1 MADNRTRSDAT
12 EATLPP
18 DSVAPEQAARR
29 TTKELGPDDSGGE
42 IAASDAGEEILSV
55 GARVGRYIVVEKL
68 GAGAMGVV
76 YAAYDPQLDRKV
88 ALKLLRPRGG
98 GAEARLTARLER
110 EARAVAKLSHANVVG
125 IFDVL
130 VHEDRL
136 VLAMEY
142 LAGGTLTSWL
152 ASKKRPWRE
161 ILKMFVEVGHGL
173 AAAHA
178 EGQIHR
184 DFKPDNVLLDKNG
197 VPKVVDFGLVRMRS
211 TTGAHGS
218 SPADDAADADEEAGL
233 EQAGLEGDAQG
244 DTADAARLTRTGAI
258 AGTPAYMAPEQF
270 IGGEVDARTDQFAF
284 SVALFEA
291 LYGERPFAGNTVI
304 SLAESVTSGKL
315 RPQPKNAEVPGWVRA
330 CLVRGLSVN
339 PGNRFPDLGEL
350 VATLAT
356 DPIAR
361 RRRRVLAA
369 AALTVVVA
377 GVLTTGRYVGAKRRE
392 IEQQVAGHV
401 AVADAAL
408 AEAAAKR
415 ADAKTLRGRAFAAF
429 DSYARDAGEQLWS
442 ESLAAERAA
451 DADYQRGIQRLEAAV
466 TLAPRRDL
474 KGRIADALVDYVQL
488 EGLAQDERDAIRR
501 RLAAYD
507 EDGRRARGLAAPA
520 TLRID
525 TDPVGL
531 NVRIESYD
539 SVTHR
544 MAGPAR
550 PLGQTPLSLELAA
563 GSYRLSFDETG
574 KQVGFHDPVLL
585 APGETYQVSV
595 RVPPRAAV
603 PKDFVYVPEGRF
615 LFGSSNEEL
624 RTAFLETAPLH
635 EVRTP
640 AFLIARYET
649 TIGSWIAFLK
659 TLPASRREV
668 LRPQGRK
675 DGQGGFVDVHETSD
689 GRWEM
694 SLRAT
699 EQTFR
704 AGEGERLRYPERD
717 RRAAQD
723 WMRFPVA
730 GVSPEGAL
738 EYARWLDRS
747 GKVPHARLCTEREWE
762 RAARGADAR
771 EFPHGNG
778 LLRDDANFDL
788 TYDRKSGGYGPDEV
802 GSHPASASPFGVDDL
817 VGNVWD
823 VTTSVLDRGQF
834 VARGGSFYQ
843 CLKTLWSTNRDPV
856 SSATRDHTIGLRICA
871 DVNL

>member
-1 MADNRTRSDAT
+1 VADNGTRSGAT

-18 DSVAPEQAARR
+18 DSIAPDEPASPA
-29 TTKELGPDDSGGE
+29 TNELASDSGAE
-42 IAASDAGEEILSV
+42 TAPSDAGDEVLSV
-55 GARVGRYIVVEKL
+55 GACVGRYIVVEKL
-68 GAGAMGVV
+68 GSGAMGVV
-76 YAAYDPQLDRKV
+76 YAAYDPKLDRKV
-88 ALKLLRPRGG
+88 ALKLLRPRGRG
-98 GAEARLTARLER
+98 DQARRTARLER
-110 EARAVAKLSHANVVG
+110 EAQAVAKLSHANVVG

-130 VHEDRL
+130 VHEERL

-152 ASKKRPWRE
+152 ATQKRPWRE
-161 ILKMFVEVGHGL
+161 ILTMFVEVGHGL

-211 TTGAHGS
+211 TTNAHPIA
-218 SPADDAADADEEAGL
+218 PASDEADTDDDAPVDDS
-233 EQAGLEGDAQG
+233 
-244 DTADAARLTRTGAI
+244 ARLTRTGAI

-270 IGGEVDARTDQFAF
+270 MDGAVDARTDQFAF
-284 SVALFEA
+284 CVALFEA
-291 LYGERPFAGNTVI
+291 LYGERPFVGNNIVA
-304 SLAESVTSGKL
+304 LAESVTAGRVRTL
-315 RPQPKNAEVPGWVRA
+315 PRNAEVPGWVRA
-330 CLVRGLSVN
+330 CLIRGLAVN
-339 PGNRFPDLGEL
+339 PNDRFPDLDEL

-369 AALTVVVA
+369 AAATVVVGGA
-377 GVLTTGRYVGAKRRE
+377 LMTLRYVGAKRRE
-392 IEQQVAGHV
+392 VDQQVAEHV
-401 AVADAAL
+401 AVANAAL

-415 ADAKTLRGRAFAAF
+415 ADAKVLRDRAFAAF
-429 DSYARDAGEQLWS
+429 DGYARDAGEQIWS
-442 ESLAAERAA
+442 QGLAATRAA
-451 DADYQRGIQRLEAAV
+451 DADYKRGIQRLEAAA
-466 TLAPRRDL
+466 TLEPRREL
-474 KGRIADALVDYVQL
+474 KDRIADALVDYIQI
-488 EGLAQDERDAIRR
+488 EGQAPDERDAIRR

-507 EDGRRARGLAAPA
+507 EDGRRARRLAAPA

-525 TDPVGL
+525 TDPARL
-531 NVRIESYD
+531 TVRIENYD
-539 SVTHR
+539 AETDQV
-544 MAGPAR
+544 AGPSR
-550 PLGQTPLSLELAA
+550 TLGQTPLTLEVAA
-563 GSYRLSFDETG
+563 GSYRLSFDETETH
-574 KQVGFHDPVLL
+574 VGFYDPVLL

-595 RVPPRAAV
+595 RVPSRTAV

-615 LFGSSNEEL
+615 LFGSSNEDL

-635 EVRTP
+635 EVHTP

-659 TLPASRREV
+659 TLPVSRREL

-675 DGQGGFVDVHETSD
+675 DGEGGFVDVHETPE
-689 GRWEM
+689 GRWEIL
-694 SLRAT
+694 LRAT
-699 EQTFR
+699 DQTYR
-704 AGEGERLRYPERD
+704 AGEGERFRYSERD

-723 WMRFPVA
+723 WLRFPVS
-730 GVSPEGAL
+730 GVSPKGGL
-738 EYARWLDRS
+738 EYARWLDQS

-771 EFPHGNG
+771 EFPHGNR

-823 VTTSVLDRGQF
+823 VTTSVLDRDQF

-871 DVNL
+871 DVNP